1 MTWGVRGL
9 TVRLGPRVA
18 LDDVT
23 LEVPDR
29 AVTAVVGGDGAG
41 KTTLLRSLVGTVQPS
56 AGEVSRPPPDQVG
69 YVSAGP
75 GVYLDLSV
83 AENLG
88 FAASAYGIVGDEVRE
103 RIDDLLVRTGLT
115 DARDRLAGR
124 LSGGMRQKLAFAMG
138 VLHRPGL
145 LVLDE
150 PTTGLDPVSR
160 AELWQHLADAAAG
173 GAAVLLATNYMD
185 EAERA
190 TGVLVLDRGRA
201 LVSGSPDDILDAIP
215 GTVVE
220 AATRP
225 QGVTAWRAGEAWRSW
240 LAGSAEGD
248 GPKVADATPVP
259 ADRLGLRDAVIVAA
273 LRTGSGDGE
282 AAL

>member
-9 TVRLGPRVA
+9 TVRLGPRVV

-41 KTTLLRSLVGTVQPS
+41 KTTLLRSLVGTVQPTS
-56 AGEVSRPPPDQVG
+56 GEVSRPPSDQVG

-75 GVYLDLSV
+75 GLYLDLSV

-88 FAASAYGIVGDEVRE
+88 FAASAYGVAGDQVRG

-124 LSGGMRQKLAFAMG
+124 LSGGMRRKLAFAMAL
-138 VLHRPGL
+138 LHRPRL

-160 AELWQHLADAAAG
+160 VELWQHLADAAAG
-173 GAAVLLATNYMD
+173 GAAVVLATNYMD

-201 LVSGSPDDILDAIP
+201 LVWGSPEGILAAIP

-220 AATRP
+220 AAARP
-225 QGVTAWRAGEAWRSW
+225 EGVTAWRAGEGWRSW
-240 LAGSAEGD
+240 LPGALGGD
-248 GPKVADATPVP
+248 GSQTPDATPIP
-259 ADRLGLRDAVIVAA
+259 GDRLGLRDAVIVAA
-273 LRTGSGDGE
+273 LRTGSGGGE
-282 AAL
+282 AAA

>member
-103 RIDDLLVRTGLT
+103 RIGDLLVRTGLT

-201 LVSGSPDDILDAIP
+201 LVSGSPEDILAAIP

-220 AATRP
+220 TAARP
-225 QGVTAWRAGEAWRSW
+225 EGVTAWRAGEAWRS
-240 LAGSAEGD
+240 LLPGSAGGG
-248 GPKVADATPVP
+248 GPRATDAIPVP
-259 ADRLGLRDAVIVAA
+259 RDRLGLRDAVIVAA

-282 AAL
+282 AAT

>member
-23 LEVPDR
+23 LDVPDR

-41 KTTLLRSLVGTVQPS
+41 KTTLLRSLVGTVHPS
-56 AGEVSRPPPDQVG
+56 AGEVSRPPPDQLG
-69 YVSAGP
+69 YVSAGS
-75 GVYLDLSV
+75 GLYLDLSV
-83 AENLG
+83 VENLG
-88 FAASAYGIVGDEVRE
+88 FAASAYGIAGDEVRE
-103 RIDDLLVRTGLT
+103 RIDDLLVRTELT

-124 LSGGMRQKLAFAMG
+124 LSGGMRQKLAFAMA
-138 VLHRPGL
+138 VLHRPAL

-160 AELWQHLADAAAG
+160 VEAWQHLADAAAG

-201 LVSGSPDDILDAIP
+201 LVSGSPEDILAAIP

-220 AATRP
+220 AAARP
-225 QGVTAWRAGEAWRSW
+225 EGVTAWRAGEAWRSW
-240 LAGSAEGD
+240 LSDSAGGD
-248 GPKVADATPVP
+248 GPTAPDETPVP
-259 ADRLGLRDAVIVAA
+259 GDRLGLRDAVIVAA
-273 LRTGSGDGE
+273 LRTGSGDRE
-282 AAL
+282 AAA